1 VTICCI
7 TRSINLEEGK
17 CENQARLENAV
28 RFHRQGNFQL
38 RNIRRRA
45 KVNLF
50 MYDPNIDMNQSKDL
64 VVQSNQSEWKKDD
77 RAKIRKQKPSHMFL
91 WFVIF
96 VMLITLVGCDSLLSQ
111 NEPSQQIHG
120 IVTQVETGKDGV
132 QVELE
137 TETGQY
143 NVTISI
149 IQAEI
154 DGDFE
159 RIKIGTEIE
168 VAGQLLDG
176 VSPPLIVAEKV
187 TVLEHED

>member
-1 VTICCI
+1 MYLF
-7 TRSINLEEGK
+7 IN
-17 CENQARLENAV
+17 
-28 RFHRQGNFQL
+28 
-38 RNIRRRA
+38 
-45 KVNLF
+45 
-50 MYDPNIDMNQSKDL
+50 DPNIDMNQPKDL
-64 VVQSNQSEWKKDD
+64 VVQSNQREWKKDD
-77 RAKIRKQKPSHMFL
+77 RAKKRKQKPSHMFL

-96 VMLITLVGCDSLLSQ
+96 IISITLVGCDFLSSQ
-111 NEPSQQIHG
+111 NEPSQKIHG

-168 VAGQLLDG
+168 VTGRLLDG
-176 VSPPLIVAEKV
+176 MSPPLIVAEKV
-187 TVLEHED
+187 TVLENED